1 MIQNPFFVSKP
12 LKKHENNS
20 FRRKI
25 AKTSLKKRFWNVWM
39 MLIIGFIE
47 RLKYL
52 SLVCKAL
59 LDLIHSC
66 RESSFNFPQFL
77 DYDYS
82 GVKGLREPL
91 AIIFLKNENDYS
103 PGCIKERVRSLY
115 PNADDIY
122 SEDRL
127 ILPGNPKPEIWDDW
141 TNSCGKLENLSGQF

>member
-1 MIQNPFFVSKP
+1 
-12 LKKHENNS
+12 
-20 FRRKI
+20 
-25 AKTSLKKRFWNVWM
+25 M

-59 LDLIHSC
+59 LDLIHNC

-127 ILPGNPKPEIWDDW
+127 ILPGNPKPEI
-141 TNSCGKLENLSGQF
+141 